1 MSAARGIALLLG
13 LTLPGA
19 CGAQEPR
26 PLPRPILVREVPFA
40 AWLAGFRARAL
51 AQGIA
56 GATFD
61 AAMRDV
67 APLPDVIRRDRN
79 QSEFTRTIW
88 DYLDTAVSEPRV
100 ANGRRAMARHADALA
115 AIEARHGVPAEIV
128 VAIWGLESSYGAY
141 RGDVDT
147 LSALATLAADSRRP
161 DFFEAELL
169 AALAILETGEAAAG
183 DLRGSWAGAM
193 GHTQFMPTSWRDH
206 AVDAAGDGRRDIW
219 GDDPTDALASTA
231 AYLAANGW
239 TSGQP
244 WGAEVVLPDGFD
256 YRLTGERVEKSPA
269 EWTALG
275 VRTTDGGPVPEGGPA
290 SIRVPAGH
298 EGAAF
303 VTYANFAVLE
313 SYNTADAYVIGVGH
327 LADRLAGGPPLRG
340 GWPRGDRALSR
351 AERIELQERLR
362 AAGFDPLKIDARIG
376 PDTLDAIQRWQA
388 SEGLVPD
395 GYVDV
400 DLLERL
406 RRT

>member
-1 MSAARGIALLLG
+1 MRTVCALALCVALPQAVAA
-13 LTLPGA
+13 
-19 CGAQEPR
+19 QDPR
-26 PLPRPILVREVPFA
+26 PLPRPLIVREVPFDT
-40 AWLAGFRARAL
+40 WVAGFRDRAL
-51 AQGIA
+51 AQGIGA
-56 GATFD
+56 ATFD

-67 APLPDVIRRDRN
+67 RPLPDVIRRDRN
-79 QSEFTRTIW
+79 QSEFTKTIW
-88 DYLDTAVSEPRV
+88 EYLDTAVSDLRV
-100 ANGRRAMARHADALA
+100 ANGRREMARHADALA
-115 AIEARHGVPAEIV
+115 AIETRYGVPAEIV
-128 VAIWGLESSYGAY
+128 AAIWGLESSYGAY
-141 RGDVDT
+141 RGDVET

-161 DFFEAELL
+161 DFFEDQLL
-169 AALAILETGEAAAG
+169 AALAILETGEAAPS

-206 AVDAAGDGRRDIW
+206 AADGTGDGRRDIW

-239 TSGQP
+239 TPGQP
-244 WGAEVVLPDGFD
+244 WGAEIVLPEGFD
-256 YRLTGERVEKSPA
+256 YRLTGERVEKPPA
-269 EWTALG
+269 DWTALG
-275 VRTTDGGPVPEGGPA
+275 VRTAEGGPVPEGGPA

-303 VTYANFAVLE
+303 VTYANFRVLE

-340 GWPRGDRALSR
+340 GWPRGDRALTFD
-351 AERIELQERLR
+351 ERIELQERLR

-395 GYVDV
+395 GYVGP

-406 RRT
+406 RRN

>member
-1 MSAARGIALLLG
+1 M
-13 LTLPGA
+13 
-19 CGAQEPR
+19 PR
-26 PLPRPILVREVPFA
+26 PLIVREVPFD
-40 AWLAGFRARAL
+40 AWVASFRERAL
-51 AQGIA
+51 AQGI
-56 GATFD
+56 GTVTFD
-61 AAMRDV
+61 AAMRGV
-67 APLPDVIRRDRN
+67 RPLPDVIRRDRN
-79 QSEFTRTIW
+79 QSEFTKTIW
-88 DYLDTAVSEPRV
+88 DYLDTAVSDLRV
-100 ANGRRAMARHADALA
+100 ANGRRAMERHGDALA
-115 AIEARHGVPAEIV
+115 AIETRHGVPAEIV
-128 VAIWGLESSYGAY
+128 AAIWGLESSFGAY

-161 DFFEAELL
+161 DFFEDQLL
-169 AALAILETGEAAAG
+169 AALAILETGEAAPS

-206 AVDAAGDGRRDIW
+206 AADGDGDGRRDIW

-239 TSGQP
+239 TPGQP
-244 WGAEVVLPDGFD
+244 WGAEVVLPEGFD
-256 YRLTGERVEKSPA
+256 YRLTGERLQKSPA

-275 VRTTDGGPVPEGGPA
+275 VRAADGSPVPDGGPA

-303 VTYANFAVLE
+303 VTYANFRALE

-340 GWPRGDRALSR
+340 GWPRGDRALTFD
-351 AERIELQERLR
+351 ERIELQERLR

-395 GYVDV
+395 GYVDP

-406 RRT
+406 RRN

>member
-1 MSAARGIALLLG
+1 M
-13 LTLPGA
+13 
-19 CGAQEPR
+19 PR
-26 PLPRPILVREVPFA
+26 PLIVREVPFD
-40 AWLAGFRARAL
+40 AWVASFRERAL
-51 AQGIA
+51 AQGI
-56 GATFD
+56 GTATFD
-61 AAMRDV
+61 AAMRGV
-67 APLPDVIRRDRN
+67 RPLPGVIRRDRN
-79 QSEFTRTIW
+79 QSEFTKTIW
-88 DYLDTAVSEPRV
+88 DYLDTAVSDLRV
-100 ANGRRAMARHADALA
+100 ANGRRAMERHGDALA

-128 VAIWGLESSYGAY
+128 AAIWGLESSYGAY

-161 DFFEAELL
+161 DFFEDQLL
-169 AALAILETGEAAAG
+169 AALAILETGEADPS

-193 GHTQFMPTSWRDH
+193 GHTQFMPTSWHDH
-206 AVDAAGDGRRDIW
+206 AVDGDGDGRRDIW

-239 TSGQP
+239 TTGQP
-244 WGAEVVLPDGFD
+244 WGAEVVLPEGFD

-275 VRTTDGGPVPEGGPA
+275 VRAADGGPVPEGGPA

-303 VTYANFAVLE
+303 VTYANFRALE

-340 GWPRGDRALSR
+340 GWPRGDRALTFD
-351 AERIELQERLR
+351 ERIKLQERLR
-362 AAGFDPLKIDARIG
+362 AAGFDRLRIDARIG

-395 GYVDV
+395 GYVDP
-400 DLLERL
+400 DLLEQL
-406 RRT
+406 RRN